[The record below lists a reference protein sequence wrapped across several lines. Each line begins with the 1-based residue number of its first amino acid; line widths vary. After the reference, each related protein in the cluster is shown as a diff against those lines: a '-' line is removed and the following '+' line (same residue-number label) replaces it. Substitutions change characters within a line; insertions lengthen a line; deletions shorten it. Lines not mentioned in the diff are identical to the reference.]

1 MMKFFK
7 LNADNI
13 NPSMKVQSDVSRTSK
28 DYTIGNQEDLE
39 LDLRNFER
47 F

>member
-1 MMKFFK
+1 MMKFFI

-13 NPSMKVQSDVSRTSK
+13 NPSVKVKSDMSRTSK
-28 DYTIGNQEDLE
+28 DYTIGNQENAE